1 MDPSKYSRI
10 IQNLG
15 NIREETAI
23 TLFDIV
29 KLLFKKIIFGDKEIQ
44 TIHELW
50 FEKEEIKVDKEYYRL
65 IQSLINIFTN
75 HFSDQQS
82 FKEKLLMEEI
92 ISLFRNTKYFCL
104 YNYLIE
110 LSNLCVLEEKYYTEI
125 FRSLYI
131 LGIKRGTPVNAILI
145 DTLKDFTENDFIK
158 QSKFYPQIKSIK
170 YENINESFMKNI
182 LLLFKFIKSNEDE
195 TKIKHQIIMLENHDD
210 QSSVST
216 NVENNNNDDKNL
228 NEAMK
233 NSANRNTK
241 KRISIPQKTEKM
253 QQTLNKDIINNKN
266 PEVNIKGE
274 NTNEIQNEDDKN
286 KLDKIELENEKDII
300 KENEIKINGADIQN
314 DNIEKSISD
323 YSLDEL
329 LNYIKVKSEEF
340 KDEAQ
345 DKDKDIEKN
354 NYMTLNSI
362 LAIIQMNN
370 GLNNRFFL
378 ILQQL
383 GKYKDTIKEIEN
395 SQSSQKIIAEH
406 KIEIEKLIIEVN
418 TMKSV
423 FNLLKYLL
431 L

>member
-1 MDPSKYSRI
+1 
-10 IQNLG
+10 
-15 NIREETAI
+15 
-23 TLFDIV
+23 
-29 KLLFKKIIFGDKEIQ
+29 
-44 TIHELW
+44 
-50 FEKEEIKVDKEYYRL
+50 
-65 IQSLINIFTN
+65 
-75 HFSDQQS
+75 
-82 FKEKLLMEEI
+82 
-92 ISLFRNTKYFCL
+92 
-104 YNYLIE
+104 
-110 LSNLCVLEEKYYTEI
+110 
-125 FRSLYI
+125 
-131 LGIKRGTPVNAILI
+131 
-145 DTLKDFTENDFIK
+145 
-158 QSKFYPQIKSIK
+158 
-170 YENINESFMKNI
+170 
-182 LLLFKFIKSNEDE
+182 
-195 TKIKHQIIMLENHDD
+195 
-210 QSSVST
+210 
-216 NVENNNNDDKNL
+216 
-228 NEAMK
+228 
-233 NSANRNTK
+233 
-241 KRISIPQKTEKM
+241 M

-300 KENEIKINGADIQN
+300 KENEIKINDADIQN

-354 NYMTLNSI
+354 NYMTLNST

>member
-1 MDPSKYSRI
+1 
-10 IQNLG
+10 
-15 NIREETAI
+15 
-23 TLFDIV
+23 
-29 KLLFKKIIFGDKEIQ
+29 
-44 TIHELW
+44 
-50 FEKEEIKVDKEYYRL
+50 
-65 IQSLINIFTN
+65 
-75 HFSDQQS
+75 
-82 FKEKLLMEEI
+82 MEEI
-92 ISLFRNTKYFCL
+92 VSLFRNTKYFCL

-158 QSKFYPQIKSIK
+158 ESKFYPQIKSIK
-170 YENINESFMKNI
+170 YEYINESFMKNF

-378 ILQQL
+378 ILQQH